1 MENQQNDEHL
11 TADQLAE
18 KKAAMLEFY
27 TDSLTYL
34 DAQLVYEQKL
44 LAIDEARF
52 KRMSMQMQYA
62 LMMNEAKE
70 NGEGNE
76 LDNGL
81 NDPQNPEPARK
92 LKKD

>member
-1 MENQQNDEHL
+1 MENQHNDDQL
-11 TADQLAE
+11 TAEELAQ
-18 KKAAMLEFY
+18 KKADMLEFY

-81 NDPQNPEPARK
+81 NDPQNPAPARK

>member
-1 MENQQNDEHL
+1 MENQQFDEQL
-11 TADQLAE
+11 TPEQLAE

-52 KRMSMQMQYA
+52 KRMSLQMQYA
-62 LMMNEAKE
+62 MMMNEAKE
-70 NGEGNE
+70 KGEEDLLNE
-76 LDNGL
+76 EE
-81 NDPQNPEPARK
+81 PEVTRPARK

>member
-1 MENQQNDEHL
+1 MENQQEEQL
-11 TADQLAE
+11 TAEQLGE

-34 DAQLVYEQKL
+34 DAQLIYEQKL

-52 KRMSMQMQYA
+52 KRMSIQMQYT
-62 LMMNEAKE
+62 MMMTEAKE
-70 NGEGNE
+70 KGVEE
-76 LDNGL
+76 LDDEDEL
-81 NDPQNPEPARK
+81 ELTKPTRK

>member
-1 MENQQNDEHL
+1 MENQQEEQL
-11 TADQLAE
+11 TAEQLGE

-34 DAQLVYEQKL
+34 DAQLIYEQKL

-52 KRMSMQMQYA
+52 KRMSIQMQYT
-62 LMMNEAKE
+62 MMMTEAKE
-70 NGEGNE
+70 KGVEE
-76 LDNGL
+76 LDDDDEL
-81 NDPQNPEPARK
+81 ELTKPTRK

>member
-1 MENQQNDEHL
+1 MENQQEEQL
-11 TADQLAE
+11 TAEQLGE

-34 DAQLVYEQKL
+34 EAQLIYEQKL

-52 KRMSMQMQYA
+52 KRMSIQMQYA
-62 LMMNEAKE
+62 MMMTEAKE
-70 NGEGNE
+70 KGVNDLDEEDE
-76 LDNGL
+76 LEL
-81 NDPQNPEPARK
+81 TKPTRK

>member
-1 MENQQNDEHL
+1 MENQQEEQL
-11 TADQLAE
+11 TAEQLGE

-34 DAQLVYEQKL
+34 EAQLIYEQKL

-52 KRMSMQMQYA
+52 KRMSIQMQYA
-62 LMMNEAKE
+62 MMMTEAKE
-70 NGEGNE
+70 KGVEE
-76 LDNGL
+76 LDDEDEL
-81 NDPQNPEPARK
+81 ELTKPTRK